1 MPRRIP
7 ILAALALLLATTAVT
22 LFGVAARNA
31 GQQALAEVLARHDAA
46 GYGTTAVDLAAMA
59 PPVDRSRQARLY
71 TWMKAEDARTATYR
85 VVHRDPAWWRR
96 DGVVPPDEAR
106 EAHRAFEPEIE
117 ALEALFAGGDLC
129 LTSLGWLP
137 EDPEAATIPELLAG
151 PIPNLLRMRSAWD
164 WYSVE
169 TALAKDP
176 SRALAMLQRLHE
188 STARAGCLIDSMCAV
203 ACDAMRDDTMVLLA
217 TASRCSE
224 AQLESWLAEP
234 PRAAGLV
241 ADGIRGERLRFSAPL
256 AHELVAG
263 STVAD
268 ILHDMA
274 EHEDQGD
281 LWEHHVRPWV
291 EGASDCAAH
300 LEGMVALERT
310 VRGEIPREELDLR
323 LAACEDVG
331 YPFSLV
337 MPNTSGMLDVASSSA
352 DRHVLVR
359 AAVALARAA
368 EERAEVP
375 STETEALVWL
385 REERPG
391 LLPDGD
397 RTAFRYHRLAN
408 DRFRV
413 TTNLDDAGDELD
425 PQGHDAGRPLVL
437 RHDLVEV
444 QVR

>member
-46 GYGTTAVDLAAMA
+46 GYGTTAFDLAAMA

-71 TWMKAEDARTATYR
+71 AWMKAQDARTATYR

-96 DGVVPPDEAR
+96 DGAIPPDEAR
-106 EAHRAFEPEIE
+106 EAHGAFEPEIE

-176 SRALAMLQRLHE
+176 SHALAMLQRLHE

-224 AQLESWLAEP
+224 EQLERWLAEP

-268 ILHDMA
+268 ILHGMA
-274 EHEDQGD
+274 ESDGAGD

-300 LEGMVALERT
+300 LEGMVALERH
-310 VRGEIPREELDLR
+310 VRGEIPREELDRR
-323 LAACEDVG
+323 LADCEDVG
-331 YPFSLV
+331 HPFSMV
-337 MPNTSGMLDVASSSA
+337 MPNARGMLEVATSST

-368 EERAEVP
+368 AARGAVPITEEAAR
-375 STETEALVWL
+375 TWL
-385 REERPG
+385 LRDRPG
-391 LLPDGD
+391 LLPQAGK
-397 RTAFRYHRLAN
+397 TAFRYHRLA
-408 DRFRV
+408 DHRFRV
-413 TTNLDDAGDELD
+413 TTSLDDAGDELD
-425 PQGHDAGRPLVL
+425 PGDHDAANLLVL
-437 RHDLVEV
+437 RHELVEIGI
-444 QVR
+444 R

>member
-1 MPRRIP
+1 MSRRIP
-7 ILAALALLLATTAVT
+7 ILVALVLLLATAAVT

-71 TWMKAEDARTATYR
+71 AWMKAKEARTATYR
-85 VVHRDPAWWRR
+85 VLHRDPAWWRR

-106 EAHRAFEPEIE
+106 KAHSAFKPETE
-117 ALEALFAGGDLC
+117 ALEALFAEGDLC

-137 EDPEAATIPELLAG
+137 EDPAAATIPELLAG

-169 TALAKDP
+169 TALTEDP

-224 AQLESWLAEP
+224 QQLESWLAEP

-268 ILHDMA
+268 SLHDMA
-274 EHEDQGD
+274 EHDDAGD

-310 VRGEIPREELDLR
+310 IRGDLPREELDLR

-331 YPFSLV
+331 HPFSMV
-337 MPNTSGMLDVASSSA
+337 MPNTSGMLDLAASCTA
-352 DRHVLVR
+352 RHRMIR
-359 AAVALARAA
+359 AAAALARGLAA
-368 EERAEVP
+368 ENSLPGTQE
-375 STETEALVWL
+375 EALAWL
-385 REERPG
+385 REKRPG

-397 RTAFRYHRLAN
+397 RTTFRYHRLAD

-413 TTNLDDAGDELD
+413 TTNLDNTGDELN
-425 PQGHDAGRPLVL
+425 PQDYDAGRPLVL
-437 RHDLVEV
+437 RHGLVEV